1 MRVVSMPDII
11 HVLELHLETSE
22 TAGIVLD
29 LLDYV
34 FELETSEEG
43 ASNVIILGGMESLM
57 IALDQYVGLNQRIL
71 DWRINEGSY
80 KQRLWRGLVYMER
93 PKNGVR

>member
-1 MRVVSMPDII
+1 MRVVSMRDII
-11 HVLELHLETSE
+11 HVLELHLETPE

-43 ASNVIILGGMESLM
+43 CKACNYSWWNGESYECSRPVCRFKSKDIRLE
-57 IALDQYVGLNQRIL
+57 DLNDR
-71 DWRINEGSY
+71 RN
-80 KQRLWRGLVYMER
+80 
-93 PKNGVR
+93 N

>member
-22 TAGIVLD
+22 AAGIVLD

-34 FELETSEEG
+34 VETE
-43 ASNVIILGGMESLM
+43 
-57 IALDQYVGLNQRIL
+57 DLN
-71 DWRINEGSY
+71 D
-80 KQRLWRGLVYMER
+80 RG
-93 PKNGVR
+93 ND

>member
-34 FELETSEEG
+34 VETE
-43 ASNVIILGGMESLM
+43 
-57 IALDQYVGLNQRIL
+57 DLNDRRN
-71 DWRINEGSY
+71 D
-80 KQRLWRGLVYMER
+80 
-93 PKNGVR
+93 

>member
-29 LLDYV
+29 LLDYIIEV
-34 FELETSEEG
+34 EDSE
-43 ASNVIILGGMESLM
+43 
-57 IALDQYVGLNQRIL
+57 
-71 DWRINEGSY
+71 
-80 KQRLWRGLVYMER
+80 
-93 PKNGVR
+93 

>member
-22 TAGIVLD
+22 AAGIVLD

-43 ASNVIILGGMESLM
+43 CKKCNYSWWNGESY
-57 IALDQYVGLNQRIL
+57 DC
-71 DWRINEGSY
+71 S
-80 KQRLWRGLVYMER
+80 R
-93 PKNGVR
+93 PICCFESKD

>member
-22 TAGIVLD
+22 TAAIVLD

-34 FELETSEEG
+34 VEVE
-43 ASNVIILGGMESLM
+43 
-57 IALDQYVGLNQRIL
+57 DLNDRRN
-71 DWRINEGSY
+71 D
-80 KQRLWRGLVYMER
+80 
-93 PKNGVR
+93 

>member
-22 TAGIVLD
+22 AAGIVLD

-34 FELETSEEG
+34 FELETFEEG
-43 ASNVIILGGMESLM
+43 CKKCNYSWWNGESY
-57 IALDQYVGLNQRIL
+57 D
-71 DWRINEGSY
+71 
-80 KQRLWRGLVYMER
+80 
-93 PKNGVR
+93 